1 MVVVKTSLSAFSGAP
16 AHGVPPSHD
25 ERKFVTALARGLELL
40 RAFSP
45 DDALLGNRDFA
56 ARTGLPKATVSRLA
70 YALTELG

>member
-40 RAFSP
+40 RAFGP